1 MEKKNKIEGQNII
14 NVNVSDP
21 NKVETKGLT
30 KYVSVFRDTFFFISQ
45 ASFKSILKFFI
56 TSTLVIGL
64 IVGGK
69 FFYAAANSKELMDA
83 IVDRINHKNEI
94 YEERGIEIRQDIVTP
109 GIQKE
114 LKMLCYTLNADR
126 VFLFELHNGKKS
138 AGGLP
143 FLYADMSYEEVN
155 LERCLEYVAIQF
167 QNVPLTL
174 YKYPNYLFSNRYVY
188 SSVEEIAEIDNAFA
202 KNIVEMGGKYL
213 AITYITI
220 HGKPLG
226 FLCASFHTEP
236 VLSEDVIKEKITNS
250 ARILKPLLDLNSQL
264 SIKNKQEEKL

>member
-1 MEKKNKIEGQNII
+1 MEKKNNIGGQD
-14 NVNVSDP
+14 VKKNVSDP
-21 NKVETKGLT
+21 NKIEGRGVL
-30 KYVSVFRDTFFFISQ
+30 KYLSIFEETFFLISQ
-45 ASFKSILKFFI
+45 ASVKSIAKFFV

-69 FFYAAANSKELMDA
+69 FFYAAADSKELMDA
-83 IVDRINHKNEI
+83 IVERVNHKNEI

-174 YKYPNYLFSNRYVY
+174 YKYPNYLFVKRYMY
-188 SSVEEIAEIDNAFA
+188 SSVEEIAAIDNAFA
-202 KNIVEMGGKYL
+202 KNINDMGGKYL
-213 AITYITI
+213 ATTYITI

-226 FLCASFHTEP
+226 FLCASFHSEP
-236 VLSEDVIKEKITNS
+236 VLSEDVIKEKMTNS

-264 SIKNKQEEKL
+264 NIKNKQEEKL